1 MAKRRDKKNT
11 PVDRHKV
18 FVRNIRENDVA
29 PLEEEFK
36 KICTKYFF
44 FKNKNNSTKSAI
56 CSFKSDREAE
66 NFIQKYHNKKIQ
78 TSSIKCEFSFR
89 KKYDDKKLISITY
102 RRQKINHLNSIQ
114 LYTNCDVDSIVVL
127 SYLKN
132 LFLLN
137 RRLLVNCLD
146 EHDQAERKA
155 SPRERGSQGGDG
167 KVPPRG
173 NTQIDKGEGH
183 SEQSTQKSD
192 GDKSDV
198 PSDGDDVQVVA
209 EKKLKE
215 FEEIVLNIEKANRN
229 LDNRTRQKLI
239 EKTSSKN
246 KAVRKNKAIS
256 KNKAL
261 GKNCFIYTVEFLN
274 LKLAA
279 LFYTYINKNNFVN
292 YMEDNVKNW
301 EKKNIFFFHELCYFH
316 KNNRRVIVKNI
327 KRTCHVENL
336 QKLFRHIEKDPSIY
350 IPKKNNKKQGY
361 ALVTFSSYQNLKKAL
376 LLNKSKVC
384 GSIITVEEDRN
395 PRLLKLLGVQ
405 ASAAG
410 ERSKDGTD
418 DGGRSGDET
427 DREEINE
434 GDTDDEETNE
444 GDTDDEETHEGDTND
459 EETNDEET
467 NEGDTDDEEADD
479 AEQRDHGKR
488 TRDRT
493 NDVEEGKTL
502 FITNIPMGTTDEE
515 VQSYIAKNISKNYIY
530 IRTCRNN
537 GKKISAFVKL
547 KHKEDADTFLK
558 KIGEYHEEEEDEEE
572 DEENQND
579 AKNENVIDK
588 FYNMKKKKERMKQIL
603 LKDHNSGKNAEIL
616 FFKNNYLM
624 IKRAVSKDSLKDK
637 KKFPMEEEKKKK
649 QKNRLQNNIHLVE
662 DNDIN
667 NDHLG
672 ENIIKRNNNLMEK
685 KKQLLKNKNFLINPC
700 RIYVRNYPASLE
712 QNLFRQLITKYF
724 TPLFMEKHNLKKKE
738 AFKRA
743 NEIVKKMKIMKDHTE
758 QKEPTQNEQKNKK
771 LKDKKNS
778 NKNAQNLICFI
789 DINKHEHAKQIIHLL
804 QNRNI
809 YELINEI
816 IYKKKFQTIRKNKN
830 IMYVDYCIEDIRMVH
845 IKKLKEEKFLNH
857 IREKNGAATNSLTKK
872 TIKKKKKKQSR
883 GKRQREK
890 RRLLRMQNENTNVAH
905 VIKSTSSIHVQQSN
919 GTTGQEKKNAQT
931 NGAHKVSATKKKSK
945 LKLKLKEKRLN
956 QGAHSK
962 EAGKKK
968 NGPFQPG
975 EKKENTKKK
984 TSKKLIKK
992 AGKKSATKKD
1002 KEIVRNEKKKKKKK
1016 NAIPLARI

>member
-1 MAKRRDKKNT
+1 MAKRSDKKNT
-11 PVDRHKV
+11 PIDRHKV

-56 CSFKSDREAE
+56 CSFKTDQDAA
-66 NFIQKYHNKKIQ
+66 NFIQHYHDKKIQ
-78 TSSIKCEFSFR
+78 TSNIKCEFAFR
-89 KKYDDKKLISITY
+89 KKYNDKKLISITY

-114 LYTNCDVDSIVVL
+114 LYTNCDLDTIVVL

-137 RRLLVNCLD
+137 KRLLIKSLD
-146 EHDQAERKA
+146 ENNQTERKKT
-155 SPRERGSQGGDG
+155 SRELGSQDEDG
-167 KVPPRG
+167 KSRPG
-173 NTQIDKGEGH
+173 DNHQIDKDDDH
-183 SEQSTQKSD
+183 SEEEDTQNSDGDD
-192 GDKSDV
+192 GDKSDQ
-198 PSDGDDVQVVA
+198 PSDADDVQVIV

-215 FEEIVLNIEKANRN
+215 FEEIVLH
-229 LDNRTRQKLI
+229 I
-239 EKTSSKN
+239 EKTNKTLDKKTRKKLTAKMSK
-246 KAVRKNKAIS
+246 

-261 GKNCFIYTVEFLN
+261 SKNCFVYTVEFLN

-279 LFYTYINKNNFVN
+279 HFYTFINKKNFLN
-292 YMEDNVKNW
+292 FLEDNVKNG
-301 EKKNIFFFHELCYFH
+301 EKKKKNNVLFFHELSYFN

-336 QKLFRHIEKDPSIY
+336 QKLFKHIEKDPVIY
-350 IPKKNNKKQGY
+350 FPKKDNKKQGY
-361 ALVTFSSYQNLKKAL
+361 ALVTFSSYQNVKKAL

-384 GSIITVEEDRN
+384 GSTITIEEDRN

-405 ASAAG
+405 QPGAG
-410 ERSKDGTD
+410 EKTHQEGGNGGADKED
-418 DGGRSGDET
+418 DGDRSNEET
-427 DREEINE
+427 E
-434 GDTDDEETNE
+434 DEEQS
-444 GDTDDEETHEGDTND
+444 D
-459 EETNDEET
+459 EETNDGERSSDEET
-467 NEGDTDDEEADD
+467 NDGERSSDEETNDGEKSSD
-479 AEQRDHGKR
+479 EETNDGEKSSDEETNDGERQGER
-488 TRDRT
+488 TRERT

-515 VQSYIAKNISKNYIY
+515 VQSYVDKNISKNYVY

-547 KHKEDADTFLK
+547 KYKNDADTFLK
-558 KIGEYHEEEEDEEE
+558 KIGEYDEGEEDEE
-572 DEENQND
+572 DQNEGE
-579 AKNENVIDK
+579 NENVIDK
-588 FYNMKKKKERMKQIL
+588 FYNTKKKKKERMKQIL
-603 LKDHNSGKNAEIL
+603 LKDNNSGKNAEIL

-624 IKRAVSKDSLKDK
+624 IKRA
-637 KKFPMEEEKKKK
+637 
-649 QKNRLQNNIHLVE
+649 
-662 DNDIN
+662 DNDVN

-672 ENIIKRNNNLMEK
+672 ENIIKRNNDLMEK

-724 TPLFMEKHNLKKKE
+724 TPLFMKKHNLKKKE
-738 AFKRA
+738 AFKKA
-743 NEIVKKMKIMKDHTE
+743 NEIIKKMKIMKDHTK
-758 QKEPTQNEQKNKK
+758 QKEPTQNEEKNKK
-771 LKDKKNS
+771 LKDKKGS
-778 NKNAQNLICFI
+778 NKNGQNLICFI
-789 DINKHEHAKQIIHLL
+789 DINKHEHAKQIIHFL

-845 IKKLKEEKFLNH
+845 IKKLKEEKFLNY
-857 IREKNGAATNSLTKK
+857 IREKNGAATNSLIKK
-872 TIKKKKKKQSR
+872 TIKKKKNKQSR

-890 RRLLRMQNENTNVAH
+890 RRLLRMQNENTNIAH
-905 VIKSTSSIHVQQSN
+905 VIKNTSSIHVQQAN
-919 GTTGQEKKNAQT
+919 VTTGQEKNNAQT
-931 NGAHKVSATKKKSK
+931 NGAHKISATKKKSK
-945 LKLKLKEKRLN
+945 LKEKHLN

-962 EAGKKK
+962 EPSKKK
-968 NGPFQPG
+968 KGAFQSG

-992 AGKKSATKKD
+992 AGKKSTTKKD
-1002 KEIVRNEKKKKKKK
+1002 DEIESIQKDVLNFLKK
-1016 NAIPLARI
+1016 NKK